1 MGDAGKVNP
10 GEVAAFLRFSGL
22 SDQTLGK
29 IWDLSDPDG
38 NGFLDRTGV
47 FVACKLVAL
56 SQANREITV
65 DSILDECNAPYFGDK
80 TAPGAKV
87 AAAPKGTPAPSIN
100 FLVKPEEKRKY
111 DTLFDQLRPENGLLP
126 GDKVRNVMMG
136 SKLPVSMLGKIWDLS
151 DQDKDGLLDRYEFT
165 VSMHLVYRSL
175 QGDMI
180 PDQLPVELS
189 KEKVPEPLSAP
200 VALPDLYNGAVPRV
214 SVGCIYVLLLF
225 VSVLFLY
232 FLYVFI
238 PQPNSTTLQDPF
250 NSTVPINNNLSET
263 VNNMN
268 ILNVRPFFFYFSLIS
283 TKDVQVLILLA
294 IAACWGG
301 EQRAGCALGGQC
313 RG

>member
-1 MGDAGKVNP
+1 M
-10 GEVAAFLRFSGL
+10 
-22 SDQTLGK
+22 T
-29 IWDLSDPDG
+29 
-38 NGFLDRTGV
+38 
-47 FVACKLVAL
+47 
-56 SQANREITV
+56 
-65 DSILDECNAPYFGDK
+65 
-80 TAPGAKV
+80 GAKV

-214 SVGCIYVLLLF
+214 SVGCIFVLLLF
-225 VSVLFLY
+225 VSEFCFVSLFM
-232 FLYVFI
+232 FLS
-238 PQPNSTTLQDPF
+238 PSL
-250 NSTVPINNNLSET
+250 TVQSFKIH
-263 VNNMN
+263 
-268 ILNVRPFFFYFSLIS
+268 
-283 TKDVQVLILLA
+283 LILQFLSIIISA
-294 IAACWGG
+294 KLLIT
-301 EQRAGCALGGQC
+301 
-313 RG
+313 

>member
-1 MGDAGKVNP
+1 MAAFPAPEKIAGPFLPQFEIYWKQLDREETGKVQP

-47 FVACKLVAL
+47 FVACKLVSL
-56 SQANREITV
+56 SQASREITV
-65 DSILDECNAPYFGDK
+65 DSILDQDVNAPYFGDK

-111 DTLFDQLRPENGLLP
+111 DTLFDQLRPENGLLK
-126 GDKVRNVMMG
+126 GDKVRNVMVG

-165 VSMHLVYRSL
+165 VAMHLVYRSL

-180 PDQLPVELS
+180 PDQLPTELG
-189 KEKVPEPLSAP
+189 KDKVPQPLSTNINMAELN
-200 VALPDLYNGAVPRV
+200 VSYNGSIA
-214 SVGCIYVLLLF
+214 
-225 VSVLFLY
+225 
-232 FLYVFI
+232 
-238 PQPNSTTLQDPF
+238 
-250 NSTVPINNNLSET
+250 
-263 VNNMN
+263 
-268 ILNVRPFFFYFSLIS
+268 RPTS
-283 TKDVQVLILLA
+283 
-294 IAACWGG
+294 
-301 EQRAGCALGGQC
+301 
-313 RG
+313 

>member
-1 MGDAGKVNP
+1 M
-10 GEVAAFLRFSGL
+10 

-214 SVGCIYVLLLF
+214 NVGYIYVMLRF
-225 VSVLFLY
+225 VSFLFLY
-232 FLYVFI
+232 LY
-238 PQPNSTTLQDPF
+238 
-250 NSTVPINNNLSET
+250 
-263 VNNMN
+263 
-268 ILNVRPFFFYFSLIS
+268 FYPP
-283 TKDVQVLILLA
+283 A
-294 IAACWGG
+294 
-301 EQRAGCALGGQC
+301 
-313 RG
+313 

>member
-1 MGDAGKVNP
+1 M
-10 GEVAAFLRFSGL
+10 AAFLRFSGL

-38 NGFLDRTGV
+38 NGYLDKTGV

-65 DSILDECNAPYFGDK
+65 DSILDECNAPFFGDK

-111 DTLFDQLRPENGLLP
+111 DTLFDQLRPDQGLLP

-136 SKLPVSMLGKIWDLS
+136 SKLPMSMLGKIWDLS

-165 VSMHLVYRSL
+165 VAMHLVYRSL

-189 KEKVPEPLSAP
+189 KEKVPQPLSGP
-200 VALPDLYNGAVPRV
+200 VQLPDLHTYNGSVPRV
-214 SVGCIYVLLLF
+214 SVVTMSRDF
-225 VSVLFLY
+225 MFLFL
-232 FLYVFI
+232 FS
-238 PQPNSTTLQDPF
+238 PQSSTTPDTFSSAFSSSFSPPQT
-250 NSTVPINNNLSET
+250 SNNNLSDT
-263 VNNMN
+263 VNRMN
-268 ILNVRPFFFYFSLIS
+268 NISVRFSFCFTFFLNLPLLCILMR
-283 TKDVQVLILLA
+283 
-294 IAACWGG
+294 
-301 EQRAGCALGGQC
+301 
-313 RG
+313 